1 MLPMELFGGNMSAE
15 IYNELTEETEKL
27 DMDNLDPELVEI
39 FMSDRFSDF
48 CKNSGFIEDTINIL
62 ESDNLDRIK
71 NFFINNQEKIISQI
85 NSLKELLNDFS
96 DKGIDLNNMDDVDPT
111 AKNIIS
117 IISLSVLQ
125 LETGLDRFQRRL
137 KSSVSEHTTKEDIVI
152 SEEDVENVENDNTMQ
167 KAIKDSKKMNQN
179 INLMNIPNKGHPSQ
193 TQNNGTYYLVTNDS
207 FNQFAAYKLMN
218 PTKDKLNE
226 ILRNCGIQGARL
238 FQMTEVATIKKQIQ
252 TTITLVK

>member
-1 MLPMELFGGNMSAE
+1 MSAE
-15 IYNELTEETEKL
+15 IYNELTEEIAKL
-27 DMDNLDPELVEI
+27 DMENLDPELVEI
-39 FMSDRFSDF
+39 FMSNRFTDF
-48 CKNSGFIEDTINIL
+48 YKNSGFIEDTINIL
-62 ESDNLDRIK
+62 ELDNLDRIK

-96 DKGIDLNNMDDVDPT
+96 DKGIDLNNMDDVDST

-125 LETGLDRFQRRL
+125 LETGLDSFQRRL

-179 INLMNIPNKGHPSQ
+179 VNLMNIPNKGHPSQ
-193 TQNNGTYYLVTNDS
+193 TQNNNGTYYLVTNDS

>member
-1 MLPMELFGGNMSAE
+1 MSAE

-27 DMDNLDPELVEI
+27 DMENLDPELAEI
-39 FMSDRFSDF
+39 FISYRFTDF

-62 ESDNLDRIK
+62 ESENLDRIK
-71 NFFINNQEKIISQI
+71 NFFINNQEKIVSQI

-96 DKGIDLNNMDDVDPT
+96 DKGIDLNNMDNVDPI

-125 LETGLDRFQRRL
+125 LETGIDNFQRRL
-137 KSSVSEHTTKEDIVI
+137 KSSVSKHTTKEDIVI

-179 INLMNIPNKGHPSQ
+179 VNLTNIPNNNGYPSLIQ
-193 TQNNGTYYLVTNDS
+193 NNNNGTYYLVTNDS
-207 FNQFAAYKLMN
+207 FNQFSAYKVAN

-238 FQMTEVATIKKQIQ
+238 FQMTEVATVKKQIQ